1 MTVSMKSRLLAVL
14 GAVAL
19 VTAAAC
25 ADSITQ
31 PTTPGKRAARDT
43 IPPGIEGDTL
53 MCKSGWAVESGRY
66 VCLGNGG

>member
-1 MTVSMKSRLLAVL
+1 MTVAKKSRIPALI

-31 PTTPGKRAARDT
+31 PTTPGTRAARDT
-43 IPPGIEGDTL
+43 VPEEIEGDTL
-53 MCKSGWAVESGRY
+53 MCKSGWIIQSGRY
-66 VCLGNGG
+66 VCLGSGG

>member
-31 PTTPGKRAARDT
+31 PAIPGKRAARDT
-43 IPPGIEGDTL
+43 VPPEIEGDTL
-53 MCKSGWAVESGRY
+53 MCRSGWLIINGRY
-66 VCLGNGG
+66 ECRGPGG

>member
-1 MTVSMKSRLLAVL
+1 MTVSKKSRVLALL

-31 PTTPGKRAARDT
+31 PTIPGKRAARDT
-43 IPPGIEGDTL
+43 IPSEIEGDTL
-53 MCKSGWAVESGRY
+53 MCRSGWAIVGGRY
-66 VCLGNGG
+66 ECLGEGR